1 MFNSYF
7 TLGQQGAIGLAV
19 ALGLLSIALHVRNK
33 HRWALMVLT
42 ASAFVLRLFAAW
54 LDPFLNDW
62 DEVFHAVVAKNLIAH
77 PFTPMLYAEPAMP
90 LTDSWARCHVWLH
103 KPPFFLW
110 QMALSVK
117 LFGTHAW
124 AVRLPSA
131 LWMSAL
137 VPVTARM
144 AQLITGE
151 RRTAFTAALLT
162 TFCFYIQELTAGA
175 LNTDHND
182 AVFIPLVACSWW
194 ALLEH
199 WRSGKISWALWAGV
213 FSGCALL
220 TKWYVGLSV
229 FLPWGLVVLHHRFAR
244 EALAP
249 MAIALGAALTIA
261 GAWVL
266 SIALRFP
273 ELAAFQ
279 WGFKAK
285 HFSEPVD
292 GHEGSWTYHFDQI
305 SDLLPPYAWW
315 LVLPAVVWLA
325 FRAARTEHR
334 VLLLALPLAVH
345 LFFALAATKMV
356 SYTMVLL
363 PLYLIAVAY
372 MLHGAVDLL
381 VKEQWRMGVGLF
393 GALLLAALGLDLER
407 TQFRHSDFPGQ
418 LVAQDPWRERMRALA
433 FEDKLVGLMHGP
445 GPFAL
450 FNVPSQRGQEIMFRF
465 GIEAIDKIPSQ
476 EEVERLR
483 AKGYRVVIFQ
493 DTHPMDQLPQGVQVV
508 TDAELMYPRIQRE

>member
-7 TLGQQGAIGLAV
+7 ATGQQIVIALAV

-33 HRWALMVLT
+33 DRWALVVLT
-42 ASAFVLRLFAAW
+42 AAAFVLRLFAAW

-77 PFTPMLYAEPAMP
+77 PFTPMLYTEPAMP
-90 LTDSWARCHVWLH
+90 LTDSWARNHVWLH

-131 LWMSAL
+131 LWMTAL

-199 WRSGKISWALWAGV
+199 WRSGKFSWALWAGV

-229 FLPWGLVVLHHRFAR
+229 FLPWGLVLVQRRFVR

-249 MAIALGAALTIA
+249 FAAALLVA
-261 GAWVL
+261 L
-266 SIALRFP
+266 SIAGVWLASMFHRFP
-273 ELAAFQ
+273 DLAAYQ

-292 GHEGSWTYHFDQI
+292 GHEGSWTYHFEQI

-315 LVLPAVVWLA
+315 IVLPALGWLV

-334 VLLLALPLAVH
+334 ILLIALPVAVH

-363 PLYLIAVAY
+363 PLYLIAVACV
-372 MLHGAVDLL
+372 LHAVVDLL
-381 VKEQWRMGVGLF
+381 VKERWRVGVGIF
-393 GALLLAALGLDLER
+393 AAALLAVLGLDLDR
-407 TQFRHSDFPGQ
+407 TQFRHSSYQGE
-418 LVAQDPWRERMRALA
+418 LEAQDPWRERVRALA
-433 FEDKLVGLMHGP
+433 FEDRLVGLMQGP

-476 EEVERLR
+476 EEVDKLR
-483 AKGYRVVIFQ
+483 TKGYSVVILQ
-493 DTHPMDQLPQGVQVV
+493 DTHPMDQMPQGVQVV
-508 TDAELMYPRIQRE
+508 TDAELVYPRIPRE